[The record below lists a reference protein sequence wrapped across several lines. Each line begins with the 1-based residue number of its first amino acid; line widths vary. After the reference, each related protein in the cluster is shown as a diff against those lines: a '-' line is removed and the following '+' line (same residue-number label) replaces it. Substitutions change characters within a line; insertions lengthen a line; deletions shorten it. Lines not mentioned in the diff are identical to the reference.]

1 MKRLLRKLLGDRGEQ
16 AAARYLRQHGY
27 RILQRGYRNPFGE
40 VDLIALFER
49 RIIFIEVKTRSS
61 DRTGQPGEAVDL
73 RKQRKLTRLAMHW
86 LRTHNRLEQAARFD
100 VISIFWRDDGPQIQ
114 HIPNAFDAVE

>member
-61 DRTGQPGEAVDL
+61 DRTSSASCPTISMTSGSTISRHPSGLKLQFKKMQPSPV
-73 RKQRKLTRLAMHW
+73 LADFTLH
-86 LRTHNRLEQAARFD
+86 A
-100 VISIFWRDDGPQIQ
+100 
-114 HIPNAFDAVE
+114 